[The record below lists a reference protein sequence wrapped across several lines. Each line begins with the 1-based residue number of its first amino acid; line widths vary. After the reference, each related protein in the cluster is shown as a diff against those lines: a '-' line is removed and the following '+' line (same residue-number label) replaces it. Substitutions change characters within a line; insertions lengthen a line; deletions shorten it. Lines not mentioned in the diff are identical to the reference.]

1 MFQNLGELRSE
12 LKIHLRE
19 SKVAANHEG
28 DEKVY
33 ESHKQAGRQI
43 LKMLL
48 LNMKFNL
55 RIVT

>member
-33 ESHKQAGRQI
+33 ESHKQAGI
-43 LKMLL
+43 
-48 LNMKFNL
+48 F
-55 RIVT
+55 